1 MLLVGKMEKMEGE
14 DFYNDDWNID
24 EMEAKEEISEE
35 LKGLMEE
42 WNNIKLHSSP
52 VSSLESFQDLPILSC
67 KEKSFNYLGS
77 SFNLNLSKI
86 VHTKN

>member
-1 MLLVGKMEKMEGE
+1 MLLVGKLERMEGE

-24 EMEAKEEISEE
+24 EMEAKEELSED

-52 VSSLESFQDLPILSC
+52 VSS
-67 KEKSFNYLGS
+67 
-77 SFNLNLSKI
+77 
-86 VHTKN
+86 